1 MVTHTILRSKASFA
15 LWYLFLFTI
24 QIDKIIMLLSVVIMI
39 NCFLYRSGYWPTSVI
54 HRDALCTRQL
64 WSSGEPNIKHVSST
78 VIGRKLKMYDVI
90 ISVLASQV
98 VGALWYSPLFVG
110 VPWSCL
116 AFPGCNEKEIQT
128 LLSVKTNYAYGV
140 AFSSAVFLTLL
151 LKFFFLTYVS

>member
-1 MVTHTILRSKASFA
+1 MVGGSLVYLLGISWASLSQLANLSTHCGHSRCPS
-15 LWYLFLFTI
+15 
-24 QIDKIIMLLSVVIMI
+24 DNPSVQGLV
-39 NCFLYRSGYWPTSVI
+39 
-54 HRDALCTRQL
+54 CTVVSISL
-64 WSSGEPNIKHVSST
+64 HNVSST